1 MSIFSVK
8 MEDVKN
14 LRRLMNKKEIDRK
27 MKIDTADSLNQTCL
41 TEWEKL
47 LDLLYRKHHKDF
59 QN

>member
-1 MSIFSVK
+1 MG
-8 MEDVKN
+8 
-14 LRRLMNKKEIDRK
+14 LRTLLNEKEIDRK